1 MSAVLSIVPGMRRM
15 TLLSM
20 SIAWLLV
27 GTVRIQVYA
36 ELDPMSAT
44 EVSGLKSALHQLGK
58 LKNFSYGIIQADT
71 SVCIL
76 ER

>member
-15 TLLSM
+15 TLLGV
-20 SIAWLLV
+20 SIAWLLA

-36 ELDPMSAT
+36 ELDPVSAT

-58 LKNFSYGIIQADT
+58 LKNFSYRII
-71 SVCIL
+71 
-76 ER
+76 